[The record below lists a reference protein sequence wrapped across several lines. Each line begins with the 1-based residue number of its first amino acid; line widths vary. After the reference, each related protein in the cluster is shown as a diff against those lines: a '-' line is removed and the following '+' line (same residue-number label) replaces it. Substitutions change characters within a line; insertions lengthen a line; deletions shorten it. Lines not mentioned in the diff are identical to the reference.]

1 LRRPRRR
8 VTWKMSDDMARPAP
22 PLVAVFNAAD
32 DVVRML
38 RQALEAEGY
47 RTVAGCLA
55 DIQSGDFDFVAFLAE
70 ANPDV
75 LVIDIPRPYERNLN
89 VVRLLRAA
97 DRDPRRAWVVTTVHK
112 PALEQLTAPLKW
124 EGHMIG
130 QPFGP
135 REVVEA
141 VRTALAWRASGA

>member
-1 LRRPRRR
+1 
-8 VTWKMSDDMARPAP
+8 MASPAT

-47 RTVAGCLA
+47 RTVAGRLA
-55 DIQSGDFDFVAFLAE
+55 DIQSGELDFVAFLAE

-75 LVIDIPRPYERNLN
+75 LVIDVPRPYERNLN
-89 VVRLLRAA
+89 VVRLLCAA
-97 DRDPRRAWVVTTVHK
+97 DPDPRRGWVVTTVHK
-112 PALEQLTAPLKW
+112 AALEQLTAALKW
-124 EGHMIG
+124 ECHIIG

-141 VRTALAWRASGA
+141 VRLALTLRAGGG